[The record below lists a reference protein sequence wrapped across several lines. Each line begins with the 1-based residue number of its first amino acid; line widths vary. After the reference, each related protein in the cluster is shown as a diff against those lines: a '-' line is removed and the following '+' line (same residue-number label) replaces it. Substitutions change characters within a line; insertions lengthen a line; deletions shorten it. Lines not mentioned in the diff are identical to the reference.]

1 MDDDGHSRSGIVN
14 RLGSAALRL
23 LGPGASHHDRSHE
36 LEVARVVGQHHR
48 HGLATLRLVGA
59 LGAVVV
65 LHVSGTTLGRERTDV
80 V

>member
-1 MDDDGHSRSGIVN
+1 MDDNGEGRRRIVN
-14 RLGSAALRL
+14 RPGSPALRL
-23 LGPGASHHDRSHE
+23 FGPGASHHDRSHE
-36 LEVARVVGQHHR
+36 LEVTRVVGQHHR